1 MINYCACSKSGPG
14 FPTSYVVVLL
24 CSVRWLFILVII
36 GRIIDHH
43 CLNFLEIIRFF
54 SVVHVALSL
63 GLCVVFCRS
72 LFTLLSY
79 FCWPLFCL
87 SFNLRIL
94 ITPLVFSNSSNFSP
108 SIKNQK
114 HTWICFNH
122 LLCSYS
128 WSLSSGK
135 SKVQC
140 LRILHY
146 SENEFVHFKIAQY
159 KCHVIENV

>member
-1 MINYCACSKSGPG
+1 MPVPSQDLDFQRHMSWC
-14 FPTSYVVVLL
+14 FL

-43 CLNFLEIIRFF
+43 CLNFLEITRFF

-87 SFNLRIL
+87 SFNLLIL
-94 ITPLVFSNSSNFSP
+94 ITPLVFSNSSNFSQVSKTRSTP
-108 SIKNQK
+108 GYVSITCCAVTQE
-114 HTWICFNH
+114 
-122 LLCSYS
+122 
-128 WSLSSGK
+128 
-135 SKVQC
+135 V
-140 LRILHY
+140 
-146 SENEFVHFKIAQY
+146 
-159 KCHVIENV
+159 